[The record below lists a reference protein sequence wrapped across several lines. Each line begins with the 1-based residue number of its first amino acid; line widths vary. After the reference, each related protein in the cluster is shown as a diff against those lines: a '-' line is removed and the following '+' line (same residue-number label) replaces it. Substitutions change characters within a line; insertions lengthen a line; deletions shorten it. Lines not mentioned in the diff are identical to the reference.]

1 MSVRGVE
8 FLEDWIQ
15 QNVTARDISDD
26 PLRASNLAMRC
37 ILDATALG
45 FTLEEIKPEWGSLES
60 HIADAMMQ
68 LNQSGQPEDSK
79 GIE

>member
-15 QNVTARDISDD
+15 QNVTARDVSDD

-37 ILDATALG
+37 ILDATTLG
-45 FTLEEIKPEWGSLES
+45 FTLEEIKPDSGSLES
-60 HIADAMMQ
+60 HIAEAMAH
-68 LNQSGQPEDSK
+68 LAEAGTPGD
-79 GIE
+79 

>member
-8 FLEDWIQ
+8 FLETWIQ
-15 QNVTARDISDD
+15 QNVTARDVPDD

-60 HIADAMMQ
+60 HIANAMAH
-68 LNQSGQPEDSK
+68 LNEAGKPSD
-79 GIE
+79 